1 MLVLGIM
8 YNSIQ
13 RLEEEFLI
21 FRRDYR
27 IGETKIEG
35 TIDGGE
41 TKIMRTLLNELRLRY
56 PWNIELNL
64 SNRHLEKPAWNLGS
78 VFGLEIQST
87 LGIEVTVEAVRVN
100 KSSKD

>member
-1 MLVLGIM
+1 MLVLGII
-8 YNSIQ
+8 YNSIL
-13 RLEEEFLI
+13 RLEEFLI

-27 IGETKIEG
+27 IDGGDTKI
-35 TIDGGE
+35 T
-41 TKIMRTLLNELRLRY
+41 RTLLNELRLRY
-56 PWNIELNL
+56 PWNIELDL

-87 LGIEVTVEAVRVN
+87 LGIEMTVEAVRVN